1 MDQKLT
7 GSFYRRGNWTRM
19 EILVQA
25 RRPHAVLPVAPTWAL
40 QRVNWN
46 HCLFTVIIR
55 HFIRN
60 MCLLIKTTRSHLCL
74 RQHFN
79 PLHLWPRNLIGVR
92 MPNQYLQPANL
103 PKSDAKRRYIFTKDV
118 VHITF
123 IHMRRWNNETIQL
136 LSYISNYFTG
146 CETRR
151 VNKSWRDW
159 WVPRRRRFRKS
170 FTVHRIQTQIPRWLR
185 SGCSRH
191 FHFVV
196 FFFKV

>member
-1 MDQKLT
+1 MFPQKFCSSL
-7 GSFYRRGNWTRM
+7 NDK
-19 EILVQA
+19 L
-25 RRPHAVLPVAPTWAL
+25 
-40 QRVNWN
+40 VNWN

-146 CETRR
+146 YTFYGLIIRPINLSYAYNNWS
-151 VNKSWRDW
+151 NKSFYRTAKTWERLN
-159 WVPRRRRFRKS
+159 R
-170 FTVHRIQTQIPRWLR
+170 
-185 SGCSRH
+185 
-191 FHFVV
+191 
-196 FFFKV
+196 

>member
-1 MDQKLT
+1 
-7 GSFYRRGNWTRM
+7 M

-103 PKSDAKRRYIFTKDV
+103 PKSDAKRRYIFIKDV
-118 VHITF
+118 EHITKY
-123 IHMRRWNNETIQL
+123 IIMRSTKNETIQRL
-136 LSYISNYFTG
+136 YCKSLSKSSVLNPNFFTG

-151 VNKSWRDW
+151 VNKSWRGW
-159 WVPRRRRFRKS
+159 WVPRRRRLRKS
-170 FTVHRIQTQIPRWLR
+170 FTVHRVQTQIPRWLR
-185 SGCSRH
+185 SGCSRN
-191 FHFVV
+191 